1 MTDPLDSYL
10 LDKLQEE
17 CAEVIQAVSKIR
29 RFGPHN
35 HHPDRATTNLQE
47 LLTELEDTL
56 AIVQALEHTQYF
68 FPHHLSQLATE
79 QKTRLLLKLQ

>member
-1 MTDPLDSYL
+1 MTDPLNSYL

-35 HHPDRATTNLQE
+35 HHPERSTTNLQE
-47 LLTELEDTL
+47 LITELEDTL
-56 AIVQALEHTQYF
+56 AIVQALGYTEYF
-68 FPHHLSQLATE
+68 HPHHLSQIE
-79 QKTRLLLKLQ
+79 IDQKTRKLLAH

>member
-1 MTDPLDSYL
+1 MTDPLNNYL

-35 HHPDRATTNLQE
+35 HHPDRETTNLEE
-47 LLTELEDTL
+47 LVAELEDTL
-56 AIVQALEHTQYF
+56 AIVRALESTGYF
-68 FPHHLSQLATE
+68 DPHHLSIHRTE
-79 QKTRLLLKLQ
+79 QKTRQLLKQ